1 MTETPGSKHLN
12 AFTRTPFVAHSTAR
26 LDAMCFT
33 AITAQ
38 YLSRIESAEGE
49 SPAFDALYGV
59 CSFETSSV

>member
-1 MTETPGSKHLN
+1 
-12 AFTRTPFVAHSTAR
+12 
-26 LDAMCFT
+26 MCFT

-59 CSFETSSV
+59 CSFETSSVQLGACKMGALPEVR